1 MCWHCRFDRFKV
13 YVSGREESLK
23 RTFESLD
30 LDHDGRLTA
39 SEVEAGLSNFAF
51 TCPFS
56 RCVYRTK
63 QQVPGVLL
71 PCDLPAALR
80 SCVGQTSAPCCQVT
94 GHRDIGDIASSSRQ
108 ESLVKSGM
116 HASLLELL

>member
-1 MCWHCRFDRFKV
+1 M

-23 RTFESLD
+23 RTFELLD

-63 QQVPGVLL
+63 QQVLVILL
-71 PCDLPAALR
+71 PYTATLLDYSKCTAMLGETFAPCLYKDIRTVLSVCRAAT
-80 SCVGQTSAPCCQVT
+80 SITVGQYWLSMQP
-94 GHRDIGDIASSSRQ
+94 S
-108 ESLVKSGM
+108 ESCTTL
-116 HASLLELL
+116 

>member
-1 MCWHCRFDRFKV
+1 MRYMHALSHQPEVVNAGACEIARLVRWRCRFDRFKV

-63 QQVPGVLL
+63 QQVHGGWL
-71 PCDLPAALR
+71 PCDLPATLR
-80 SCVGQTSAPCCQVT
+80 STMLGRKQHSAV
-94 GHRDIGDIASSSRQ
+94 
-108 ESLVKSGM
+108 
-116 HASLLELL
+116 